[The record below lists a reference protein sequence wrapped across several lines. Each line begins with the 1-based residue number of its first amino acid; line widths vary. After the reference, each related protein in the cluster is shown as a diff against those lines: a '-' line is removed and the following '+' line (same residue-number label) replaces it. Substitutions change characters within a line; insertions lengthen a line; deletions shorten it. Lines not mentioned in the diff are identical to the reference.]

1 MKHLKPAVA
10 GLLLMV
16 IASAS
21 SIVLADP
28 GGRGHGYRGGHHGGG
43 HVGIYLG
50 GPLIGFGLPFY
61 GGYGGYAGYPGYGY
75 GGYGP
80 YAPYGYGPS
89 TTIITAPEPP
99 PVYIEQN
106 SSVPNGPASDGNW
119 YYCHNPDGYYPYVR
133 QCAENWQQVPSQP
146 VGR

>member
-1 MKHLKPAVA
+1 MKHLKSAVA
-10 GLLLMV
+10 GLLLLA

-21 SIVLADP
+21 SLAFADR
-28 GGRGHGYRGGHHGGG
+28 GGYGHRGGHHGGG
-43 HVGIYLG
+43 GRVGIYLG
-50 GPLIGFGLPFY
+50 VPAIGFGLPFY
-61 GGYGGYAGYPGYGY
+61 GGYTGYGYGGYGNY

-80 YAPYGYGPS
+80 YAPYGYYGPS
-89 TTIITAPEPP
+89 TTIITAPAPP

-106 SSVPNGPASDGNW
+106 STVPNGPASDGYW

-146 VGR
+146 AGR